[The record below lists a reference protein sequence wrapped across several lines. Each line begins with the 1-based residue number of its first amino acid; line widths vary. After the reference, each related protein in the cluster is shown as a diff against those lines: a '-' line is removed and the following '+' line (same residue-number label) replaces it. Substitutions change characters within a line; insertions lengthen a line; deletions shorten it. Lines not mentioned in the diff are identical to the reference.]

1 MPARYGDRMIRVSVM
16 YPKSDDVTFD
26 IEYYKTKHMEIVDR
40 TMKPSKWEVDSGMDG
55 PYIAIGHLYFES
67 SEALAAA
74 MGESAEAMADI
85 PNFTNAEAATQVSE
99 VVA

>member
-1 MPARYGDRMIRVSVM
+1 MIKVSVM

-26 IEYYKTKHMEIVDR
+26 MDYYKTTHMEIVDR
-40 TMKPSKWEVDSGMDG
+40 TMKPAKWEIDSGMDG

-67 SEALAAA
+67 PDALAAS
-74 MGESAEAMADI
+74 MGEGGEAMADVV
-85 PNFTNAEAATQVSE
+85 NFTNAQPAMQVSQ